1 MGNAFHYWTAVL
13 TKKFGTI
20 FSNTKKDM
28 RKHFLILF
36 LLAALPGALQAQSR
50 GIRIG
55 YIDMEYILEKVPDY
69 AEAKNQ
75 LELKAQKWKQEIELK
90 RNEVTKL
97 KENLKTER
105 VLLTKELIEEREEEI
120 TYLETMLLDY
130 QQKRFGST
138 GDLITQK
145 AVLVKPIQD
154 QVFTAVQDIATQGK
168 YDFIFDKSSDLTML
182 FGAQKHNISDKV
194 VRALTRSEK
203 REQLSK
209 KQLKEEL
216 SKEAKEDM
224 IDDNPE
230 LAEREKAAAL
240 KKDER
245 AKLLE
250 DRKAAAAERKA
261 ANDAKRAQA
270 LADREARKN
279 GTKATTPKATT
290 TENKDEP
297 KDSESDEKPSQNS
310 ANKAPESETNTAPPS
325 TSTEEKKE
333 AAENAKAELAAERQR
348 KLDERKAALEE
359 RRKKVLEEREAAK
372 KAREE
377 KKDAPK
383 AE

>member
-1 MGNAFHYWTAVL
+1 
-13 TKKFGTI
+13 
-20 FSNTKKDM
+20 M

-36 LLAALPGALQAQSR
+36 LLAALPGALQAQTR

-90 RNEVTKL
+90 KNEITKL
-97 KENLKTER
+97 KDNLKTER
-105 VLLTKELIEEREEEI
+105 VLLTKELIEEKEEEI

-145 AVLVKPIQD
+145 AVLIKPIQD
-154 QVFTAVQDIATQGK
+154 QVFTAVQDIAEQQK
-168 YDFIFDKSSDLTML
+168 FDFIFDKSSDLTML
-182 FGAQKHNISDKV
+182 FAAKKHNISDKV
-194 VRALTRSEK
+194 IRALTRAEK
-203 REQLSK
+203 REQMSK
-209 KQLKEEL
+209 KQLKEEQA
-216 SKEAKEDM
+216 KEAKEDM

-230 LAEREKAAAL
+230 LAEKEKALAL
-240 KKDER
+240 KKEER

-250 DRKAAAAERKA
+250 DRKTAAAARIAER
-261 ANDAKRAQA
+261 DAKRAQA
-270 LADREARKN
+270 LADREAKKN
-279 GTKATTPKATT
+279 GTKASKEE
-290 TENKDEP
+290 TEKDGTSDEP
-297 KDSESDEKPSQNS
+297 ETKEAEKTASKQENTSSTSPTADEK
-310 ANKAPESETNTAPPS
+310 KAV
-325 TSTEEKKE
+325 
-333 AAENAKAELAAERQR
+333 AEQARADQAAERQR

-372 KAREE
+372 KAKEE
-377 KKDAPK
+377 KTTEPK

>member
-1 MGNAFHYWTAVL
+1 
-13 TKKFGTI
+13 
-20 FSNTKKDM
+20 M

-36 LLAALPGALQAQSR
+36 ILAAFSGALQAQTR

-75 LELKAQKWKQEIELK
+75 LEQKAQKWKQEIELK
-90 RNEVTKL
+90 RNEINKL

-105 VLLTKELIEEREEEI
+105 VLLTKELIEEKEEEI
-120 TYLETMLLDY
+120 TYLETLLLEY

-154 QVFTAVQDIATQGK
+154 QVFTAVQDIAEQQK

-182 FGAQKHNISDKV
+182 FAAKKHNISDKV
-194 VRALTRSEK
+194 IRALTRAEK

-230 LAEREKAAAL
+230 LAEREKALAL

-250 DRKAAAAERKA
+250 DRKTAAAERKA
-261 ANDAKRAQA
+261 ASEAKRAQA
-270 LADREARKN
+270 LADREAKKN
-279 GTKATTPKATT
+279 AGKAPKESSEEQPEATEGKDEAPATPKKEESTTAT
-290 TENKDEP
+290 
-297 KDSESDEKPSQNS
+297 SV
-310 ANKAPESETNTAPPS
+310 
-325 TSTEEKKE
+325 EEKKA
-333 AAENAKAELAAERQR
+333 AAEEKKADVAAERQK

-372 KAREE
+372 KEREE
-377 KKDAPK
+377 KKGAATEPK
-383 AE
+383 QE

>member
-1 MGNAFHYWTAVL
+1 
-13 TKKFGTI
+13 
-20 FSNTKKDM
+20 M

-36 LLAALPGALQAQSR
+36 LLAALPGALQAQTR

-90 RNEVTKL
+90 KNEITKL

-105 VLLTKELIEEREEEI
+105 VLLTKELIEEKEEEI

-154 QVFTAVQDIATQGK
+154 QVFTAVQDIAEQGK

-203 REQLSK
+203 REQLNK
-209 KQLKEEL
+209 KQLKDEL

-230 LAEREKAAAL
+230 LAERAKAL
-240 KKDER
+240 EDKKEAR
-245 AKLLE
+245 AKMLE
-250 DRKAAAAERKA
+250 DRKTAAAEKRKEFE
-261 ANDAKRAQA
+261 AKRAQL
-270 LADREARKN
+270 LAEREAKKN
-279 GTKATTPKATT
+279 GTKAPKTEEADKGKDGATT
-290 TENKDEP
+290 SEKGKEVEKESTKKEEP
-297 KDSESDEKPSQNS
+297 ATTSNASS
-310 ANKAPESETNTAPPS
+310 A
-325 TSTEEKKE
+325 EEKKA
-333 AAENAKAELAAERQR
+333 AAEQARADVAAERQR
-348 KLDERKAALEE
+348 KLEERKAALEE
-359 RRKKVLEEREAAK
+359 KRKKILEEREAAK
-372 KAREE
+372 KEKEE
-377 KKDAPK
+377 KKGAPTEPK

>member
-1 MGNAFHYWTAVL
+1 MDGRHISL
-13 TKKFGTI
+13 LDSSSKKYNFGTI
-20 FSNTKKDM
+20 FSNTTTDM

-90 RNEVTKL
+90 RNEITKL
-97 KENLKTER
+97 KDNLKTER
-105 VLLTKELIEEREEEI
+105 VLLTKELIEEKEEEI

-209 KQLKEEL
+209 KQLKDEL
-216 SKEAKEDM
+216 AKEAKEDM
-224 IDDNPE
+224 VDDNPE
-230 LAEREKAAAL
+230 LAEREKATAL
-240 KKDER
+240 KKEER

-250 DRKAAAAERKA
+250 DRKTAAAEKKA

-270 LADREARKN
+270 LADREAKKN
-279 GTKATTPKATT
+279 GAKTTPKTTEEGAKETPTEDEKVGEKETT
-290 TENKDEP
+290 TPVAEDK
-297 KDSESDEKPSQNS
+297 
-310 ANKAPESETNTAPPS
+310 KA
-325 TSTEEKKE
+325 
-333 AAENAKAELAAERQR
+333 AAEDKKAEVAAERQR

-359 RRKKVLEEREAAK
+359 KRKKVLADREAVKLAK
-372 KAREE
+372 EQN
-377 KKDAPK
+377 KKTPP
-383 AE
+383 AENTQDKEN